1 MTKKPATRIRDAVQ
15 ALAAIPDPTERA
27 LAANEM
33 SDAVREATTDVAR
46 IRTQAIRD
54 LRAAGESHRAIG
66 EKLGIHFTR
75 VHRPPQAGRCH
86 RRGARPRRLTRAP
99 PKPPATAERPT
110 RMPAHGATA
119 GFTGHVHA
127 QCTSRIPAHSFRS
140 CQHPHRSGACSHRWL
155 PHGGQSGPYGSCG
168 NVARRPRG

>member
-75 VHRPPQAGRCH
+75 VRQLEKGETTGRRKQA
-86 RRGARPRRLTRAP
+86 A
-99 PKPPATAERPT
+99 ATAEE
-110 RMPAHGATA
+110 PAPDA
-119 GFTGHVHA
+119 
-127 QCTSRIPAHSFRS
+127 
-140 CQHPHRSGACSHRWL
+140 
-155 PHGGQSGPYGSCG
+155 
-168 NVARRPRG
+168 